1 MANSYRVTLRAAADD
16 GTNTYT
22 EMEIT
27 DGART
32 FPLIRPVFPTGTTA
46 ATIQAY
52 MQVIANN
59 QPTISTGIQTLIN
72 VPILGV

>member
-16 GTNTYT
+16 GTNTYC

-46 ATIQAY
+46 PTIQAY

-59 QPTISTGIQTLIN
+59 QPTLASDIQALIN
-72 VPILGV
+72 VPVVGV

>member
-1 MANSYRVTLRAAADD
+1 MANSYKVTLRAAADD
-16 GTNTYT
+16 GTNTYC

-27 DGART
+27 NGTTT
-32 FPLIRPVFPTGTTA
+32 FPLIRSVFPTGTTA

-59 QPTISTGIQTLIN
+59 QPTLNADIGAILN
-72 VPILGV
+72 VPVVGA

>member
-1 MANSYRVTLRAAADD
+1 MACRVTLKAAADD
-16 GTNTYT
+16 GTNIYT
-22 EMEIT
+22 EMEIS

-32 FPLIRPVFPTGTTA
+32 FPLIRPVFPTGTSA

-59 QPTISTGIQTLIN
+59 QPTLASDIQTLVN
-72 VPILGV
+72 SSVTA